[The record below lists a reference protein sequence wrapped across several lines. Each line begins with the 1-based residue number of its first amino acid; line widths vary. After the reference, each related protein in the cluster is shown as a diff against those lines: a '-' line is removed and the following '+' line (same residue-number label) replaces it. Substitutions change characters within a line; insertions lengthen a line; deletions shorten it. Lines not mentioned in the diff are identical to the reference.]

1 MYPLRSL
8 AHHNNTSFTK
18 LVANNFVYDQINP
31 LYHLYSRQ
39 YTKKK
44 RMVNN
49 ICYSE
54 STVISDLV
62 YYHYLNNDHGSV
74 ALSPYNKGL
83 GYLKFLGTSSIYS
96 IKSEAKQK
104 PFLGIC
110 LGMQLL
116 FEKSYEFEECNGLSL
131 IGGYVDKMNEPELVI
146 PHMGWNKLEYNHNCK
161 LYEGLSLQLS
171 MYINIINLSIKFY
184 IEINK

>member
-1 MYPLRSL
+1 MYPLRIF

-18 LVANNFVYDQINP
+18 LCRNNFVYDQINP

-62 YYHYLNNDHGSV
+62 YYHYLNSDRGSV
-74 ALSPYNKGL
+74 TLSPYNKGF
-83 GYLKFLGTSSIYS
+83 GYLKFLSTNSIYS
-96 IKSEAKQK
+96 IKSETRTTTDIFSQVAASSNYFGDFIGSLDFSKI
-104 PFLGIC
+104 LGRA
-110 LGMQLL
+110 
-116 FEKSYEFEECNGLSL
+116 
-131 IGGYVDKMNEPELVI
+131 
-146 PHMGWNKLEYNHNCK
+146 
-161 LYEGLSLQLS
+161 
-171 MYINIINLSIKFY
+171 
-184 IEINK
+184 